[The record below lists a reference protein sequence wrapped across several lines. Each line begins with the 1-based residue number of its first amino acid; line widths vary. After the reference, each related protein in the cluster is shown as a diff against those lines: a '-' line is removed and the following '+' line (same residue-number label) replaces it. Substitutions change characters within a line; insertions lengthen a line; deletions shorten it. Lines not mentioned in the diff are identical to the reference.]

1 MDFQEAVRRI
11 EERGD
16 FNRYAEVKP
25 FFEDQLKNLA
35 KDSHI
40 ERALCYYYL
49 LASYL
54 KAQLVHET
62 EESIDFYE
70 KMDSEFEAQAA
81 DFKIHSKKVLKSEI
95 QDFYQLMERC
105 YSSLEFLYERHNF
118 TVRRNAAYLQK
129 MRYRKQ
135 SYLLNKQM
143 LSYLE
148 YAFFELSSAYGN
160 SLLRW
165 AATTFVFT
173 LVFAAAYWL
182 IDQFEPVRMIEPGLE
197 NLFDY
202 LYYSTVVTTTVGLG
216 DIYPLTEAGKLLTAF
231 QGFCGFIMLGIF
243 VGLLQR
249 KF

>member
-25 FFEDQLKNLA
+25 FFEEQLKSLK
-35 KDSHI
+35 KDNHT

-62 EESIDFYE
+62 SECIDFYE
-70 KMDSEFEAQAA
+70 QMDSEFSLQEKLFRK
-81 DFKIHSKKVLKSEI
+81 DKKIPLSEVK
-95 QDFYQLMERC
+95 DFYQLLERC

-118 TVRRNAAYLQK
+118 TVRRNLAYEQK
-129 MRYRKQ
+129 MRFRQ
-135 SYLLNKQM
+135 MNFLLNRQ
-143 LSYLE
+143 LFSYLE
-148 YAFFELSSAYGN
+148 YLFFGLSSRYGI
-160 SLLRW
+160 SLYRW
-165 AATTFVFT
+165 AATTFVVT
-173 LVFAAAYWL
+173 LIFAFGYWL
-182 IDQFEPVRMIEPGLE
+182 IDQVEAQRMVAEGATH
-197 NLFDY
+197 LFDY
-202 LYYSTVVTTTVGLG
+202 LYYSMVVTTTVGLG
-216 DIYPLTEAGKLLTAF
+216 DITPVTEAGKVLTAA
-231 QGFCGFIMLGIF
+231 QGFTGFIMLGIF

>member
-25 FFEDQLKNLA
+25 FFEDQLKSLK
-35 KDSHI
+35 KDNHT

-62 EESIDFYE
+62 EECIDFYE
-70 KMDSEFEAQAA
+70 KMDSEFVLQEKLYRKDQ
-81 DFKIHSKKVLKSEI
+81 KIPLSEKL
-95 QDFYQLMERC
+95 DFYQLLERC
-105 YSSLEFLYERHNF
+105 YSSLEFLFERHNF
-118 TVRRNAAYLQK
+118 NVRRNLAYEQK
-129 MRYRKQ
+129 MRFRQ
-135 SYLLNKQM
+135 MSYFISQKYF
-143 LSYLE
+143 SYFE
-148 YAFFELSSAYGN
+148 YLFFGLTSRYGSSLY
-160 SLLRW
+160 RW

-173 LVFAAAYWL
+173 LIFAFGYWL
-182 IDQFEPVRMIEPGLE
+182 VDQFEEQRMIAEGAE
-197 NLFDY
+197 HVFDY
-202 LYYSTVVTTTVGLG
+202 LYYSIVVTTTVGLG
-216 DIYPLTEAGKLLTAF
+216 DISPVTELGKVLTAT

>member
-1 MDFQEAVRRI
+1 MDFQEAVRKI

-16 FNRYAEVKP
+16 FNRFAEVKP
-25 FFEDQLKNLA
+25 FFEEQLKNMA
-35 KDSHI
+35 ADNHI

-62 EESIDFYE
+62 QECIEFYE
-70 KMDSEFEAQAA
+70 KMDAEFLEQERLYIKSRKLPLSEM
-81 DFKIHSKKVLKSEI
+81 

-118 TVRRNAAYLQK
+118 NVRRNAAYERK
-129 MRYRKQ
+129 MDYRKN
-135 SYLLNKQM
+135 SYYYDKKI

-148 YAFFELSSAYGN
+148 YRFFQLTSRYGI
-160 SLLRW
+160 SLFRW
-165 AATTFVFT
+165 AGTTFVFT
-173 LVFAAAYWL
+173 LIFATAYWVV
-182 IDQFEPVRMIEPGLE
+182 DQFESTRMIPAGLGHI
-197 NLFDY
+197 FDY
-202 LYYSTVVTTTVGLG
+202 LYFSIVVTTTVGLG
-216 DIYPLTEAGKLLTAF
+216 DIVPVTEAGKVLVAT